1 MAWWRRNGSRKH
13 AANGSNGTNGAAA
26 ATRISGDDV
35 LEFVADAPHPRAAA
49 QGGAVA
55 TVAAPPAPPAAPSP
69 APSPAPAAAPA
80 PMAPAARSELVP
92 TGAVRRHTGE
102 HLSRSRATAVHTLS
116 LVDVDLDR
124 VERVRSETGLDL
136 GAFVARALA
145 DALTRYPHLNASVED
160 DGLRVHRDV
169 HLGITVVLDGV
180 GTVAPV
186 VRSAD
191 GKRLRALAGE
201 LGALQDQ
208 ARAGTLGPDDLAGAT
223 FTIGEPET
231 EPGLVSIPIIHQ
243 PQVAILAVG
252 GVQRRP
258 VAVPLPDGGEAIAVH
273 SVAPLALV
281 WDHRAVD
288 RAYASA
294 FLASVR
300 DTLETRDWQAEL

>member
-1 MAWWRRNGSRKH
+1 M
-13 AANGSNGTNGAAA
+13 
-26 ATRISGDDV
+26 
-35 LEFVADAPHPRAAA
+35 
-49 QGGAVA
+49 
-55 TVAAPPAPPAAPSP
+55 
-69 APSPAPAAAPA
+69 
-80 PMAPAARSELVP
+80 ARSELVP
-92 TGAVRRHTGE
+92 TTTVRRHTSE
-102 HLSRSRATAVHTLS
+102 HLARSRATAVHTLS

-124 VERVRSETGLDL
+124 IERARSETGLDV
-136 GAFVARALA
+136 GAFVARAVA
-145 DALTRYPHLNASVED
+145 DALTRSPHLNASVED

-169 HLGITVVLDGV
+169 HLGITVDLDGA

-201 LGALQDQ
+201 LAALQDR

-252 GVQRRP
+252 GVERRP
-258 VAVPLPDGGEAIAVH
+258 VAVALPDGGEAIAVH

-288 RAYASA
+288 RAYVSA

-300 DTLETRDWQAEL
+300 DALETRDWQAEL